1 LKLKKKMENSNS
13 EFGSYNDK
21 NKEVIN
27 VELA

>member
-1 LKLKKKMENSNS
+1 MENSNS